1 MHSVLYTFDDEKIRD
16 NFILLVNNFINF
28 TITES
33 QDWVGPDIT
42 TTQMP
47 TDAELEQLLKAIQ
60 TAQKDPELKGIN
72 ETTSKVFVGNKL
84 VYEGMYK
91 DASARWES
99 EVNSHSAKV
108 ELKSY
113 KGGTWKTIRLRK

>member
-1 MHSVLYTFDDEKIRD
+1 MHSVLYTFDDAKTRD
-16 NFILLVNNFINF
+16 NFIDLVSNFINF

-33 QDWVGPDIT
+33 EDWVGPDIT
-42 TTQMP
+42 PKQMP
-47 TDAELEQLLKAIQ
+47 GDVELDQLMKAIQ
-60 TAQKDPELKGIN
+60 TAQKDPDIKGIN

-108 ELKSY
+108 ELKSF